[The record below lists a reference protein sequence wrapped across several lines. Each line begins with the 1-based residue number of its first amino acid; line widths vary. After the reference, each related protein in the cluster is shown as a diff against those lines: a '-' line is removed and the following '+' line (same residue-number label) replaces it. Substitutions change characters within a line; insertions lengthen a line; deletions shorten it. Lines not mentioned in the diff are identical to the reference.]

1 MCEKYPWLTRR
12 PSLSLRK
19 IWRHLLRFYEQERG
33 ILRFYHLN
41 IPAMVNGLHDLAAPW
56 KEYTS
61 EMTAVL
67 GAGQFSTE
75 DELDEVISYGSMM
88 AGSKGRIYT
97 FFSEQHTMMYLVKG
111 TLVGPEIH
119 HG

>member
-1 MCEKYPWLTRR
+1 MADPETLAAVTQDMEA
-12 PSLSLRK
+12 
-19 IWRHLLRFYEQERG
+19 FAQVYEQERG
-33 ILRFYHLN
+33 ILRFHHLN

-61 EMTAVL
+61 EMMAVL
-67 GAGQFSTE
+67 GVGQFSTE

-97 FFSEQHTMMYLVKG
+97 FFL
-111 TLVGPEIH
+111 
-119 HG
+119 